1 MASRRGGYDVVV
13 LGGGSAGCVL
23 ASRLSEDPGRSVCL
37 IEAGP
42 DYGLYADGRW
52 PKDLLYANELATS
65 HDWGLEGGW
74 SSWRAKVIGGCSAH
88 NGCFVAW
95 GSARDFEEWVEAGG
109 EGWSAAALQPHR
121 RRALEMLRVRLSAV
135 DDLEPFMRVGLDAAA
150 EIGIPVLD
158 DFDDPERSKAP
169 RRSW

>member
-121 RRALEMLRVRLSAV
+121 RRALEML
-135 DDLEPFMRVGLDAAA
+135 
-150 EIGIPVLD
+150 
-158 DFDDPERSKAP
+158 
-169 RRSW
+169 